1 MNLSMEQSLVNN
13 ERRGILRISIF
24 DVNSMVYKLDELV

>member
-13 ERRGILRISIF
+13 ERRGILWISIF